1 MELKIADIV
10 ELAKAGYR
18 PKDVKELIEASKLDT
33 KPEAVTEPTSEVIT
47 EQKESDITVKP
58 EADKGAET
66 APKESAQ
73 QEPAV
78 DYKAMYE
85 TEKQRVESLQNKLT
99 RQDISKDPVEEVD
112 LVSLVRE
119 FC

>member
-10 ELAKAGYR
+10 ELAKAGYK

-47 EQKESDITVKP
+47 EQKESDITVTP

-73 QEPAV
+73 HLQPPAPPGDKPDGAGV
-78 DYKAMYE
+78 
-85 TEKQRVESLQNKLT
+85 VPWL
-99 RQDISKDPVEEVD
+99 
-112 LVSLVRE
+112 
-119 FC
+119 